1 MADKHP
7 INDVDIE
14 SIMGRL
20 LRAGVLLSATVVLAG
35 SVLYLAER
43 GSSLSDHHK
52 FRGEPASLTYP
63 AQIIAESMDLKSDAL
78 IQLGL
83 ILLILTPVARIVFS
97 IIGFLLERDY
107 LYVGIG
113 LLVLGIIVA
122 SYLGQA
128 GG

>member
-7 INDVDIE
+7 INDIDIE

-20 LRAGVLLSATVVLAG
+20 LRAGVLLSAIVVLAG

-43 GSSLSDHHK
+43 GSSISDHHK
-52 FRGEPASLTYP
+52 FRGEPASLSYP
-63 AQIIAESMDLKSDAL
+63 GQIVAQSMDLKSDAI

-83 ILLILTPVARIVFS
+83 IILILTPVARILFS
-97 IIGFLLERDY
+97 IIGFFLERDY

-113 LLVLGIIVA
+113 LLVLGIIVL
-122 SYLGQA
+122 SYLGQL